1 MFIQSDHISN
11 SGILEGFIEYTYD
24 ILNVFSKEHQN
35 PLLCRISL
43 LKIIT
48 YEQDKSQEEK
58 NSQQCGMGG
67 SQTRSLPPIHCMHG
81 VNNPRE
87 SFPCLSQTDLD
98 WSLLPD
104 SGSL

>member
-58 NSQQCGMGG
+58 NSQQCGTGG

-87 SFPCLSQTDLD
+87 SFLCLSQTDLD